1 MSLHLQRLLSLPF
14 HAYIIYGWVISWFI
28 SYRYIANWKESMRN
42 LAAAGIETICYDFMP
57 VVNWTRT
64 DLDHK

>member
-1 MSLHLQRLLSLPF
+1 MQTSFMDGPF
-14 HAYIIYGWVISWFI
+14 PRVVLALSWFI
-28 SYRYIANWKESMRN
+28 SLRYIANWKESMRN
-42 LAAAGIETICYDFMP
+42 LSAAGIETICYDFMP

>member
-1 MSLHLQRLLSLPF
+1 MQKFFVAKFSHHL
-14 HAYIIYGWVISWFI
+14 
-28 SYRYIANWKESMRN
+28 RYIENWKESMRN

-64 DLDHK
+64 DLDYRWEARIKMLNH